1 MDMEQVI
8 REKLAEIENKENVR
22 IIMAVE
28 SGSRAWEFA
37 SPDSDYDVRFVYV
50 RKLEDYLKLDKTRD
64 VIEWQLDDT
73 LDISGWDLKKALQL
87 MHESNP
93 SIFEWCASLI
103 VYRCSPAFEELQE
116 IRKEYYSKKK
126 SLYHYWHMA
135 SSNYENYLQGE
146 EVRIKKYFYVIRPLL
161 AAKWIADHGTQPP
174 MLFSELLDAE
184 LPEELRAIVNE
195 LLDKKQKM
203 PEMGLAPKIKELDC
217 FIKKELETIRLAAD
231 QTETDRNTWDTLN
244 RYFIKQVT
252 ERPVPNPYE
261 LLPSIG
267 IDLVAL
273 TRYARANGKT
283 LTEINLF
290 RKGGKETC

>member
-1 MDMEQVI
+1 M
-8 REKLAEIENKENVR
+8 
-22 IIMAVE
+22 
-28 SGSRAWEFA
+28 
-37 SPDSDYDVRFVYV
+37 
-50 RKLEDYLKLDKTRD
+50 
-64 VIEWQLDDT
+64 
-73 LDISGWDLKKALQL
+73 
-87 MHESNP
+87 
-93 SIFEWCASLI
+93 
-103 VYRCSPAFEELQE
+103 
-116 IRKEYYSKKK
+116 
-126 SLYHYWHMA
+126 
-135 SSNYENYLQGE
+135 
-146 EVRIKKYFYVIRPLL
+146 IRPLL

-252 ERPVPNPYE
+252 GRPVPNPYE